1 MPEWWKPC
9 CRDAGEVV
17 EYRPG
22 RTIARGGGLADQ
34 GIAKGA
40 CMRRMAEERHNVA
53 FMVGIILGGLGGALA
68 TLFLT
73 PLSGART
80 REQLRAR
87 LAALQPGP
95 GIPDHLD
102 SGTYATTGDGGAD
115 AAGAAGA
122 GGTAGGVLNTL
133 RERVQGVTAPDGPL
147 AAVRE
152 KVQGLTGGERDERGE
167 VPVGGTATFSPVN
180 ERAHQGMERLEDAE
194 ERAEVTAPPP
204 GRGA

>member
-1 MPEWWKPC
+1 
-9 CRDAGEVV
+9 
-17 EYRPG
+17 
-22 RTIARGGGLADQ
+22 
-34 GIAKGA
+34 
-40 CMRRMAEERHNVA
+40 MRRMVEERHNVA

-102 SGTYATTGDGGAD
+102 SGTYATTGDGGA

-133 RERVQGVTAPDGPL
+133 RERVQGVAAPDGPL
-147 AAVRE
+147 ATVRE
-152 KVQGLTGGERDERGE
+152 KMQGLTGGDRTERAE
-167 VPVGGTATFSPVN
+167 VPVGGAATFSPVN
-180 ERAHQGMERLEDAE
+180 ERAHRGMERLEEAE
-194 ERAEVTAPPP
+194 ERAEATAPPP